1 LLDLCP
7 PDYRGHP
14 VLARHPLALVHLAA
28 AHVEAG
34 LNAIRQS
41 RSSARTELSAA
52 LDTPALAELFET
64 MDVEEVRL
72 IAARR
77 GVQLVGEALRGRRHV
92 PRL

>member
-14 VLARHPLALVHLAA
+14 VLTRHPLALAHLSA

-34 LNAIRQS
+34 LTAIRQS
-41 RSSARTELSAA
+41 RSSARTELSTV
-52 LDTPALAELFET
+52 LDTSALAELFET
-64 MDVEEVRL
+64 MDVEEARL

-77 GVQLVGEALRGRRHV
+77 GVQLVCEALRGRRHV